1 VSSLTPVVIAF
12 VVGGELSDI
21 FRPID
26 FHVIKRK
33 TILRFIFN
41 NSKVLDRWKIISIP
55 DLR

>member
-12 VVGGELSDI
+12 VVVGELSDI
-21 FRPID
+21 FRPVA

-41 NSKVLDRWKIISIP
+41 NSKVLDRWQIISIP